1 MVFFIP
7 CLKAKRLVCLHID
20 FFFFQFAPAFVF
32 VCSSL
37 SGYKVSFSLSL
48 TFYLLSASFAVAR
61 CLSVSVCVCVSL
73 YGYECMRRTMV
84 VYLVQPATSLHE
96 YRPFILAWQRALNY
110 YTVQFTALNCTG
122 SETLNKG
129 IAKAWNIKLNKES
142 WNVGDPA
149 LKRGRAN
156 ERD

>member
-1 MVFFIP
+1 MVNAFETKERITGAFHLNRGLSSFSNGVFFIP

-61 CLSVSVCVCVSL
+61 CLSVSVCVRVCMDMNVCVEPWS
-73 YGYECMRRTMV
+73 
-84 VYLVQPATSLHE
+84 
-96 YRPFILAWQRALNY
+96 FILFNRQRHYMNIDHLY
-110 YTVQFTALNCTG
+110 WHD
-122 SETLNKG
+122 KG
-129 IAKAWNIKLNKES
+129 L
-142 WNVGDPA
+142 
-149 LKRGRAN
+149 
-156 ERD
+156 